1 MRAIWRSLPSLSR
14 GGLLITAL
22 GVVADLVHHAFTHDL
37 HAAEAMQIDVI
48 GHALTLAGMVLALMG
63 VVSAV
68 RIARRRAREKGETH
82 AGSGSAAAAR

>member
-1 MRAIWRSLPSLSR
+1 
-14 GGLLITAL
+14 
-22 GVVADLVHHAFTHDL
+22 
-37 HAAEAMQIDVI
+37 
-48 GHALTLAGMVLALMG
+48 LAGMVLALMG